1 MEWVVMYENV
11 IKRFLDFITALLF
24 LPFLIII
31 LIVVGLIIKA
41 EDRGPVFYTAN
52 RLGKDSVTYRMYKF
66 RTMKVNA
73 PDIRNEDGSTFN
85 SDHDPRLLSSG
96 KFFRKTS
103 IDELPQLIN
112 VLIGNM
118 SIIGPRPDLPEH
130 ILQYTESEKE
140 KLCVLPGIT
149 GYNQAYFRNSIEWTE
164 RKKNDVYYAKNVH
177 FLFDLRILLKTIKTV
192 LFRKNVFNINE
203 VK

>member
-1 MEWVVMYENV
+1 MECVVMYKNI
-11 IKRFLDFITALLF
+11 IKRVLDFITALLF
-24 LPFLIII
+24 LPFLLIII
-31 LIVVGLIIKA
+31 VIVGLVIKI
-41 EDRGPVFYTAN
+41 EDRGPVFYSAN
-52 RLGKDSVTYRMYKF
+52 RLGKNESTYKMYKF

-73 PDIRNEDGSTFN
+73 PDIRNDDGSTFN
-85 SDHDPRLLSSG
+85 SDQDPRLLSSG

-130 ILQYTESEKE
+130 ILQYTEPEKE
-140 KLCVLPGIT
+140 KLSVLPGVT
-149 GYNQAYFRNSIEWTE
+149 GYSQAYFRNSIEWTE
-164 RKKNDVYYAKNVH
+164 RKKNDVYYAKNVR
-177 FLFDLRILLKTIKTV
+177 FLFDLRIFLKTIQTV
-192 LFRKNVFNINE
+192 LFRKNVFNANE

>member
-1 MEWVVMYENV
+1 MECVVVYKNM
-11 IKRFLDFITALLF
+11 IKRILDFITALLF
-24 LPFLIII
+24 MPFLLVII
-31 LIVVGLIIKA
+31 IVVGLIIKI
-41 EDRGPVFYTAN
+41 EDRGPIFYLAD
-52 RLGKDSVTYRMYKF
+52 RLGKNASTYRMYKF

-73 PDIRNEDGSTFN
+73 PDIRNDDGSTFN
-85 SDHDPRLLSSG
+85 SDQDSRLLNSG

-112 VLIGNM
+112 VLLGNM

-140 KLCVLPGIT
+140 KLSVLPGVT
-149 GYNQAYFRNSIEWTE
+149 GYNQAYFRNSIEWAE

-177 FLFDLRILLKTIKTV
+177 FLFDLKILLKTIQTV
-192 LFRKNVFNINE
+192 VFRKNVFNTNE